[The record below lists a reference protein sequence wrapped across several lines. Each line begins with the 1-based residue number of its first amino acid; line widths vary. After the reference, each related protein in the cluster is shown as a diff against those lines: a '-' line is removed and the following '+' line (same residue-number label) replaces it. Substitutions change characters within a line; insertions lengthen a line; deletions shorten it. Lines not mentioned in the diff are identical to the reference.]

1 MLTII
6 ISILIGTSMVLW
18 GWNKSNFF
26 ISVGAIIMI
35 AGACIGLFCPI
46 SGYDFKEKET
56 IAISSF
62 RSKDMMNSKS
72 IYIEISG
79 KEAIYSQNGKDT
91 KKVSGNVVT
100 IEQAKCSKPILKIEE
115 GNGKISMWTFALLN
129 HESRYIFYVPKG
141 TIMEK

>member
-1 MLTII
+1 MLTIVLSI
-6 ISILIGTSMVLW
+6 IIGIILVLC
-18 GWNKSNFF
+18 GRNKCNFF
-26 ISVGAIIMI
+26 VYTGIIIIIVG
-35 AGACIGLFCPI
+35 IGVGMFCPI

-56 IAISSF
+56 IKISSF
-62 RSKDMMNSKS
+62 RSKDMMNPRS

-79 KEAIYSQNGKDT
+79 KEAIYSQNGIDT
-91 KKVSGNVVT
+91 KKVSGNLVT

-129 HESRYIFYVPKG
+129 HESKYIFYVPKG